1 MPSRAKNRGESGTL
15 NSQNPVILSKRSASK
30 DLLLVLAPHD
40 LQALTRIRYT
50 EYAMQYRT
58 GNEIREL
65 FLRFF
70 ETKGHRRVHSS
81 SLVPHNDP
89 TLLFTNAGMN
99 QFKDV
104 FLGAEKRDYKRAT
117 TSQKCV
123 RAGGKHND
131 LENVGFTRRHHTFFE
146 MLGNFSFGDYFKR
159 EAIQFA
165 WELVTSEEWF
175 GIPKDRLYV
184 TIFEGADGVPRDDE
198 AEGYWMEVGVP
209 KERIF
214 QYGVKDNFWQMGE
227 TGPCGPCSEIF
238 YDMGMEAA
246 EHPGVD
252 KPFGHDDARYVEI
265 WNLVFMQFDRSATI
279 DPATKATTYKLTPL
293 PKPSIDTGMGLERV
307 AAVLQSKV
315 SNFETDLFT
324 PLIVRAAELTGLA
337 PELAGLK
344 VGPGFSPDSSA
355 ASTEGAS
362 APEYRSAA
370 LKGHDFSRADADEEE
385 TGALAPEGIA
395 TLVANASLRIIA
407 DHARAATFL
416 INDGVVP
423 SNEGRG
429 YVLRKILRRGIR
441 HGRLLGQ
448 EQPFLFEMVYAV
460 RDLMKGAYPEL
471 EDSALRVARVIEAE
485 EKQFARVLSL
495 GSARLQN
502 YLNDNAIRA
511 KGVLQK
517 YDDKLSG
524 LAKEGKLAIKLT
536 GKQASA
542 FDRAGIDLASGS
554 PLLLM
559 THISA
564 ELSRARDLFDL
575 RKGDLTPYI
584 EVITNTLGPQEAKD
598 FETEYNAIL
607 HGPRQLSG
615 TDAFFLYETFGL
627 PKDFIQDASR
637 DAGVKFDEAGFE
649 AARAEEQARAR
660 ASWKGGSQKSASPAY
675 RELPKTNFLG
685 YKVLAARA
693 EVLAIVKDGVG
704 VPAANAGDLVDVV
717 LDQTSFYGDSGGQIG
732 DTGSFTSADGNSTV
746 AEILGC
752 VLPVQGVRAHKA
764 LLKKRLTI
772 GDHVNTVVDGA
783 RRDAI
788 RRNHTGT
795 HLLHAALR
803 QVLGTHVKQAGSL
816 VAPDRLRFDF
826 SHFAQVADEELE
838 EIESIVNRE
847 VLANARVETL
857 EDVPIDVAVNEY
869 HAMALFGEKYGDKVR
884 VVKLS
889 DGFSTELCGG
899 THTAATGEIG
909 LLKLT
914 GEAAVS
920 SGVRRI
926 EAISGLGSLDTF
938 RRDFAVAQ
946 FASQIAPSA
955 DGNLSDSLR
964 AKLAAHEEE
973 VKRLRRELEDARMKS
988 AAGALDEALAR
999 AIDVKGVR
1007 LVTLRADSL
1016 ERGQLR
1022 TLVDN
1027 LKQKLGEGVVV
1038 LASAQPEGKVALI
1051 AGVTPSLTNRI
1062 QAGKLVGAVAKVVGG
1077 SGGGKP
1083 EIAEAGGKDP
1093 SQIGAALQAVPEIV
1107 ASLLA

>member
-1 MPSRAKNRGESGTL
+1 MQNRS
-15 NSQNPVILSKRSASK
+15 
-30 DLLLVLAPHD
+30 
-40 LQALTRIRYT
+40 
-50 EYAMQYRT
+50 

-81 SLVPHNDP
+81 SLVPANDP

-99 QFKDV
+99 QFKDL
-104 FLGAEKRDYKRAT
+104 FLGAERREYSRAT

-146 MLGNFSFGDYFKR
+146 MLGNFSFGNYFKR

-198 AEGYWMEVGVP
+198 AEGYWIEAGVP
-209 KERIF
+209 RERIF

-246 EHPGVD
+246 ETPGVD
-252 KPFGHDDARYVEI
+252 LPFGQDDARYVEI
-265 WNLVFMQFDRSATI
+265 WNLVFMQFDRAAIQEPLGKTVS
-279 DPATKATTYKLTPL
+279 YKLTPL

-307 AAVLQSKV
+307 AAVLQGKL

-324 PLIVRAAELTGLA
+324 PLIERAWELVREGNESKLMIAVLA
-337 PELAGLK
+337 
-344 VGPGFSPDSSA
+344 DNQ
-355 ASTEGAS
+355 
-362 APEYRSAA
+362 
-370 LKGHDFSRADADEEE
+370 H
-385 TGALAPEGIA
+385 
-395 TLVANASLRIIA
+395 ASLRIIA

-448 EQPFLFEMVYAV
+448 EKPFLFEMVYAV
-460 RDLMKGAYPEL
+460 RDEMKGAYPDL
-471 EDSALRVARVIEAE
+471 IDSADRVAKVVEAE
-485 EKQFARVLSL
+485 EKQFDRVLKIGL
-495 GSARLQN
+495 IKLDELLRDA
-502 YLNDNAIRA
+502 
-511 KGVLQK
+511 
-517 YDDKLSG
+517 LSG
-524 LAKEGKLAIKLT
+524 AGSGDGT
-536 GKQASA
+536 GY
-542 FDRAGIDLASGS
+542 GGGSGS
-554 PLLLM
+554 G
-559 THISA
+559 A
-564 ELSRARDLFDL
+564 GF
-575 RKGDLTPYI
+575 GD
-584 EVITNTLGPQEAKD
+584 
-598 FETEYNAIL
+598 
-607 HGPRQLSG
+607 G
-615 TDAFFLYETFGL
+615 TGYGGGLIPGDQAFHLYETFGL
-627 PKDFIQDASR
+627 PLDFMVDAAR
-637 DAGVKFDEAGFE
+637 DAGVKFDDEGFE

-660 ASWKGGSQKSASPAY
+660 ASWKGGSQKSASPAFRDLPRTDFEGY
-675 RELPKTNFLG
+675 RHLNSMDC
-685 YKVLAARA
+685 
-693 EVLAIVKDGVG
+693 EVLAMVKDGVG
-704 VPAANAGDLVDVV
+704 VPAAAAGEAVDVV
-717 LDQTSFYGDSGGQIG
+717 LDHTSFYGDSGGQIG
-732 DTGSFTSADGNSTV
+732 DTGWFMSTDSNFTV
-746 AEILGC
+746 AEITGC

-764 LLKKRLTI
+764 VLKQGLAV
-772 GDHVNTVVDGA
+772 GDHVNTVVNGE

-803 QVLGTHVKQAGSL
+803 QVLGTHVKQAGSS
-816 VAPDRLRFDF
+816 VEPTRLRFDF
-826 SHFAQVADEELE
+826 SHFAQVADEELQ

-847 VLANARVETL
+847 VLANAQVETL

-914 GEAAVS
+914 SEGAVS
-920 SGVRRI
+920 AGVRRV
-926 EAISGLGSLDTF
+926 EAISGMGSLDTF
-938 RRDFAVAQ
+938 RRDFELAQLAAQVAP
-946 FASQIAPSA
+946 APAGGS
-955 DGNLSDSLR
+955 LSDGLR
-964 AKLAAHEEE
+964 ARLAAQEEE
-973 VKRLRRELEDARMKS
+973 LKRLRRELDESRMKS
-988 AAGALDEALAR
+988 AAGGLDEAVAR
-999 AIDVKGVR
+999 AVEVKGVKV
-1007 LVTLRADSL
+1007 LVHRADNL

-1027 LKQKLGEGVVV
+1027 LKQKVGEGVVV
-1038 LASAQPEGKVALI
+1038 LGSAQPEGKVAII
-1051 AGVTPSLTNRI
+1051 AGVTPSLTKRI
-1062 QAGKLVGAVAKVVGG
+1062 QAGKLVGAVAKLVGG

-1083 EIAEAGGKDP
+1083 EIAEAGGKDQG
-1093 SQIGAALQAVPEIV
+1093 QIDAALQAAPGLVGE
-1107 ASLLA
+1107 LLV

>member
-1 MPSRAKNRGESGTL
+1 MAWIRGPEAKLRLTHLAQGVRPSQFANYTKEVMQNRS
-15 NSQNPVILSKRSASK
+15 
-30 DLLLVLAPHD
+30 
-40 LQALTRIRYT
+40 
-50 EYAMQYRT
+50 
-58 GNEIREL
+58 GNEIREA

-70 ETKGHRRVHSS
+70 ESKGHRRVHSS
-81 SLVPHNDP
+81 SLVPANDP

-99 QFKDV
+99 QFKDL
-104 FLGAEKRDYKRAT
+104 FLGAEKRDYARAT

-159 EAIQFA
+159 EAIAFA

-198 AEGYWMEVGVP
+198 AESYWIEAGVA
-209 KERIF
+209 KERIH
-214 QYGVKDNFWQMGE
+214 QYGLKDNFWQMGE

-238 YDMGMEAA
+238 YDMGLEAA
-246 EHPGVD
+246 ETPGVD
-252 KPFGHDDARYVEI
+252 KPFGQDDARYVEI
-265 WNLVFMQFDRSATI
+265 WNLVFMQFDRSAVVDLTG
-279 DPATKATTYKLTPL
+279 KTTGYNLTPL

-307 AAVLQSKV
+307 AAVLQRKV

-324 PLIVRAAELTGLA
+324 PLIERAAQL
-337 PELAGLK
+337 
-344 VGPGFSPDSSA
+344 VGFV
-355 ASTEGAS
+355 T
-362 APEYRSAA
+362 
-370 LKGHDFSRADADEEE
+370 GHDLSRAESAGKKE
-385 TGALAPEGIA
+385 GALAPEGMPA
-395 TLVANASLRIIA
+395 SVDVLTGNASLRIIS

-416 INDGVVP
+416 INDGVLP

-448 EQPFLFEMVYAV
+448 EQPFLFQMVFAV

-471 EDSALRVARVIEAE
+471 IDSASRVARVVEAE
-485 EKQFARVLSL
+485 EKQFDRVLKIGL
-495 GSARLQN
+495 TR
-502 YLNDNAIRA
+502 LNDE
-511 KGVLQK
+511 LQ
-517 YDDKLSG
+517 G
-524 LAKEGKLAIKLT
+524 NFT
-536 GKQASA
+536 GEKA
-542 FDRAGIDLASGS
+542 F
-554 PLLLM
+554 
-559 THISA
+559 H
-564 ELSRARDLFDL
+564 
-575 RKGDLTPYI
+575 
-584 EVITNTLGPQEAKD
+584 
-598 FETEYNAIL
+598 
-607 HGPRQLSG
+607 
-615 TDAFFLYETFGL
+615 LYETFGL
-627 PKDFIQDASR
+627 PLDFMVDAAR

-660 ASWKGGSQKSASPAY
+660 ASWKGGSQKSASPAF
-675 RELPKTNFLG
+675 RDLPKTAFEG
-685 YKVLAARA
+685 YRQLNSSNS

-704 VPAANAGDLVDVV
+704 VPAAAAGDEVEVV
-717 LDQTSFYGDSGGQIG
+717 LDHTSFYGDSGGQVG
-732 DTGSFTSADGNSTV
+732 DTGWFTSVDGNATV
-746 AEILGC
+746 AEITGC

-764 LLKKRLTI
+764 VLKQPLAV
-772 GDHVNTVVDGA
+772 GDHVNTVVDGD
-783 RRDAI
+783 RRNSI

-803 QVLGTHVKQAGSL
+803 QVLGLHVKQAGSS
-816 VAPDRLRFDF
+816 VDPTRLRFDF

-899 THTAATGEIG
+899 THTGATGEIG
-909 LLKLT
+909 LIKIVS
-914 GEAAVS
+914 ESSVS
-920 SGVRRI
+920 SGVRRL
-926 EAISGLGSLDTF
+926 EAISGLGSLNTF
-938 RRDFAVAQ
+938 REDFAVAQ
-946 FASQIAPSA
+946 LAAQIAPPA
-955 DGNLSDSLR
+955 GTNPSDAFR
-964 AKLAAHEEE
+964 AKLASLEDEMKH
-973 VKRLRRELEDARMKS
+973 LRRELEEVRMKS
-988 AAGALDEALAR
+988 AAGALDEALSKAVE
-999 AIDVKGVR
+999 VKGVR

-1051 AGVTPSLTNRI
+1051 AGVTSGLVKRI
-1062 QAGKLVGAVAKVVGG
+1062 QAGKLVGAVAKLVGG

-1083 EIAEAGGKDP
+1083 EIAEAGGKDQG
-1093 SQIGAALQAVPEIV
+1093 QIDAALKAAPEIV
-1107 ASLLA
+1107 GELLG